1 MNEPDPQNPGPE
13 DAGFEDPAPQGT
25 PGGEASAPPQAAPK
39 RLGGRW
45 RLTLDVLL
53 FQGKLA
59 LDALRDLFLSP
70 ISIVLALYGALTDA
84 RDPGRYFYWLMRW
97 GRRSDHFIDLFSAG
111 RNPDEH
117 DTDATLDDIV
127 GVVETVIVDEEKR
140 GGMTA
145 EARLHIERA
154 LHQIEQATVPE
165 RQRLSWRV
173 KRAAVHLR
181 REARKVRD
189 QISSRSGEGSGSSS

>member
-1 MNEPDPQNPGPE
+1 MTEPEQAQSGPQDAPFGDPGSSAAAAPG
-13 DAGFEDPAPQGT
+13 AGAEG
-25 PGGEASAPPQAAPK
+25 PPQSR
-39 RLGGRW
+39 RLGRRGR
-45 RLTLDVLL
+45 LVLDVLM

-70 ISIVLALYGALTDA
+70 ISIVLALFGALTDA

-117 DTDATLDDIV
+117 DTDATLDDLV
-127 GVVETVIVDEEKR
+127 GVVEDVIVDEEKR

-145 EARLHIERA
+145 EARLHVERA
-154 LHQIEQATVPE
+154 LHRIEQSTVPE
-165 RQRLSWRV
+165 RQRLTWRV
-173 KRAAVHLR
+173 KRAAVRLR
-181 REARKVRD
+181 QEARKVRD
-189 QISSRSGEGSGSSS
+189 QISGPDGGR

>member
-1 MNEPDPQNPGPE
+1 MTEPEQPQSGPQDAPFDDPG
-13 DAGFEDPAPQGT
+13 
-25 PGGEASAPPQAAPK
+25 ASAPRASAPGAGAAAPSSK

-45 RLTLDVLL
+45 RLALDVLL

-70 ISIVLALYGALTDA
+70 ISIVLALYGALTDG
-84 RDPGRYFYWLMRW
+84 REPGRYFYWLMRW

-127 GVVETVIVDEEKR
+127 GVVEDVIVDEEKR
-140 GGMTA
+140 GGMTT
-145 EARLHIERA
+145 EARMHIERT

-165 RQRLSWRV
+165 RQRLTWRV
-173 KRAAVHLR
+173 KRAAVR
-181 REARKVRD
+181 FRQEARKVRD
-189 QISSRSGEGSGSSS
+189 QISGPRVSGD

>member
-1 MNEPDPQNPGPE
+1 MTEPKPPKSE
-13 DAGFEDPAPQGT
+13 AHDAGFEDPAPVAPQTGGRPDGNT
-25 PGGEASAPPQAAPK
+25 PPRQPK
-39 RLGGRW
+39 RLGGRG
-45 RLTLDVLL
+45 RLVLDVLM

-70 ISIVLALYGALTDA
+70 ISIVLALYGALTDG
-84 RDPGRYFYWLMRW
+84 REPGRYFYWLMRW

-117 DTDATLDDIV
+117 DIDATLDDIV

-140 GGMTA
+140 GGVTA
-145 EARLHIERA
+145 EARMHMQRA
-154 LHQIEQATVPE
+154 LDQIEQATVPE
-165 RQRLSWRV
+165 HHRLTWRV
-173 KRAAVHLR
+173 KRAAVRFR

-189 QISSRSGEGSGSSS
+189 RIGGPSSGT

>member
-1 MNEPDPQNPGPE
+1 MTEPEQPQSRSQDAPFGDPGPS
-13 DAGFEDPAPQGT
+13 AAPAPGA
-25 PGGEASAPPQAAPK
+25 GAEAPRLEPK
-39 RLGGRW
+39 RLGGRG
-45 RLTLDVLL
+45 RLVLDVLM

-70 ISIVLALYGALTDA
+70 ISIVLALFGALTDA
-84 RDPGRYFYWLMRW
+84 RDPGRHFYWLMRW

-127 GVVETVIVDEEKR
+127 GVVENVIVDEEKR

-165 RQRLSWRV
+165 RQRLTWRV
-173 KRAAVHLR
+173 KRAAVRLR
-181 REARKVRD
+181 QEARKVRD
-189 QISSRSGEGSGSSS
+189 QISGPGSGT